1 MFDLGWSELAVIALI
16 ALIVVGPKEL
26 PQILR
31 TAAHWM
37 RKARS
42 MAREFQS
49 SVDDMVREA
58 ELDEAKKTMDSV
70 RHMNLDKH
78 IEDTVDPTGSIK
90 DEVAEVSDAAQPS
103 TQTTT
108 QTASGALDETPP
120 EFRDLEDD
128 APQGAGKGATV
139 IEQPAQPAPPHSIVP
154 PKEDTPAKA
163 EASSKTAAPKTAAKP
178 ATKRAPKSQKQSA

>member
-1 MFDLGWSELAVIALI
+1 MFDLGWSELAVVALI

-42 MAREFQS
+42 LAREFQS

-58 ELDEAKKTMDSV
+58 ELDEAKKTVESA
-70 RHMNLDKH
+70 RHLSLDKE
-78 IEDTVDPTGSIK
+78 IEDAIDPTGSLK
-90 DEVAEVSDAAQPS
+90 EEVAEVE
-103 TQTTT
+103 
-108 QTASGALDETPP
+108 QTARKAGKFEEGTPP
-120 EFRDLEDD
+120 EFRDEEEPSDALEPVEEP
-128 APQGAGKGATV
+128 AGAKV

-154 PKEDTPAKA
+154 PAEVA
-163 EASSKTAAPKTAAKP
+163 EADPAGAKPPKT
-178 ATKRAPKSQKQSA
+178 KSA

>member
-1 MFDLGWSELAVIALI
+1 MFDLGWSELAVIALV

-42 MAREFQS
+42 LAREFQS

-58 ELDEAKKTMDSV
+58 ELDEAKKTMDAA
-70 RHMNLDKH
+70 RHLSLDKEL
-78 IEDTVDPTGSIK
+78 EDTVDPTGSLK
-90 DEVAEVSDAAQPS
+90 EEVADVE
-103 TQTTT
+103 
-108 QTASGALDETPP
+108 QTARKAGKFEEGTPP
-120 EFRDLEDD
+120 EFRDEEEPEEIREP
-128 APQGAGKGATV
+128 AEEPVGAKV

-154 PKEDTPAKA
+154 PAEAGDADAAGAKA
-163 EASSKTAAPKTAAKP
+163 PE
-178 ATKRAPKSQKQSA
+178 TKSA

>member
-90 DEVAEVSDAAQPS
+90 DEVAEVSEGAKTAAK
-103 TQTTT
+103 
-108 QTASGALDETPP
+108 GLDETPP

-128 APQGAGKGATV
+128 TPEGATV

-163 EASSKTAAPKTAAKP
+163 QTSSKAASKP
-178 ATKRAPKSQKQSA
+178 APKSQKQSA

>member
-49 SVDDMVREA
+49 SVDEMVREA
-58 ELDEAKKTMDSV
+58 ELDEAKKTMESV
-70 RHMNLDKH
+70 RHMNLDKQ
-78 IEDTVDPTGSIK
+78 IEETIDPTGSVK
-90 DEVAEVSDAAQPS
+90 DEVAELG
-103 TQTTT
+103 
-108 QTASGALDETPP
+108 SGVRRGELTEGEIPP
-120 EFRDLEDD
+120 EFQDLESGTPEGEQ
-128 APQGAGKGATV
+128 AKGATV
-139 IEQPAQPAPPHSIVP
+139 IEQPAQPAPPHSIAP
-154 PKEDTPAKA
+154 PEEAPPASPKAAAPKASGA
-163 EASSKTAAPKTAAKP
+163 EASGAKAAASKGP
-178 ATKRAPKSQKQSA
+178 RKSRKQSA